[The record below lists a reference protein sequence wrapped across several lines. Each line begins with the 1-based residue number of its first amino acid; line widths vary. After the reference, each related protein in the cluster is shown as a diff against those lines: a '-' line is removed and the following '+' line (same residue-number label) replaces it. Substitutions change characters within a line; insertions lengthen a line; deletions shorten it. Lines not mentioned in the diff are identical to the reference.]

1 MSYITIKE
9 YNTYLVENQ
18 VNINI
23 IEYVKEVNKLEFKID
38 ISFIDEFIE
47 LVSKNECC
55 IHHNMLQKYG
65 ISNLKGTTNDIK
77 KLLEQNEFIEKEDFD
92 LRNVSQVRSQGGTV
106 IKNEYYLHPR
116 AFKICLIRSLKTK
129 KYAKY
134 YLLLEECIK
143 YFNDYQDKL
152 KEKYIIKLKDKH
164 KENKI
169 LIKEKDNKIDSL
181 EEKLNTIIKNN
192 EELLKSNEELLKY
205 SRKAEKNNRKLEQ
218 KLDDTNDNLIDIKDE
233 LTESNKKLGYACK
246 KLDIAVED
254 RVPKTEEHDKFES
267 IAILKCTKKK
277 ALFRYYCI
285 RGQLYHVN
293 KRIKKKTTEE
303 KYEELIRIDDVSHS
317 VNIWNRLKEKL
328 KKKVEYCG
336 NEMNLIDINENDFID
351 TIKLV
356 YDKRKEI
363 LISENNE
370 DTSDSE

>member
-1 MSYITIKE
+1 MTSYTTINE
-9 YNTYLVENQ
+9 YNNYLVENQ

-23 IEYVKEVNKLEFKID
+23 IEYVKEVNKLEFNID

-47 LVSKNECC
+47 LVSKNKCC

-77 KLLEQNEFIEKEDFD
+77 KLLEQNEFIENEDFD

-181 EEKLNTIIKNN
+181 EEKLNTLI
-192 EELLKSNEELLKY
+192 KSNEELLKY
-205 SRKAEKNNRKLEQ
+205 SKKSEKQNRKLEQ
-218 KLDDTNDNLIDIKDE
+218 KLDDANDNLTDIKDE
-233 LTESNKKLGYACK
+233 LSESNKKLGYACK
-246 KLDIAVED
+246 KLDVAVEH
-254 RVPKTEEHDKFES
+254 RVPNTEEPDKFES

-293 KRIKKKTTEE
+293 KRIKKKTIEE

-336 NEMNLIDINENDFID
+336 NEMNLIDINENNFID

-363 LISENNE
+363 IISDNND
-370 DTSDSE
+370 DTSDDE